1 MMLRRHSVLCL
12 LILSPRLVSGAD
24 GTVAPAPVAG
34 LRGTPATGAPYVA
47 ATPHVHGVVRI
58 HDSELTQHLV
68 HPWRPKWRMSALVW
82 VSALR
87 SGAGRSGSQEN

>member
-1 MMLRRHSVLCL
+1 MKHVRPIILCL
-12 LILSPRLVSGAD
+12 LIQVPLLVSGAD
-24 GTVAPAPVAG
+24 GTVAPAPVAV

-58 HDSELTQHLV
+58 HVSELTQHLV
-68 HPWRPKWRMSALVW
+68 HPWRPKLRMSALAW